1 MGNMLDNIL
10 KLVDNHHEYARE
22 WKARTGGK
30 ILGTFCTYVPEEII
44 YGADVLPVRIMGSL
58 DPQDVSEAHIA
69 SMYCPFCRDCLA
81 QGLQGRYEYLD
92 GVMIAKSCMH
102 MLQAFR
108 SWILHVPVGYN
119 YFLGVPAL
127 MGVSHARDFLGSEIE
142 GFKASLEEWLGRTIS
157 TDDLDRGIDIVNT
170 NRRLLR
176 ALYEL
181 RKADPP
187 LISGAEAATL
197 VAASQITDKRE
208 INPMLAQL
216 LQDLPQRRDGPVSG
230 PRIMMIGS
238 ENHDLELLK
247 LIESRGASIVIEE
260 QCTGSRYFWNE
271 VIPEDDRIAA
281 IAQRYISRPRCPLK
295 DVNERQRLDHVMD
308 LAREFNVQGALLIH
322 QKFCAPHEFDLP
334 HIDKLLKEE
343 GIPTYALELDVT
355 MHKGSVATRTEAFL
369 EMLELDLV

>member
-1 MGNMLDNIL
+1 MGNTLDNIH

-30 ILGTFCTYVPEEII
+30 VLGTFCTYVPEEII
-44 YGADVLPVRIMGSL
+44 YAADVLPVRILGSL

-108 SWILHVPVGYN
+108 SWILHLPTGYN
-119 YFLGVPAL
+119 YFMGVPAL
-127 MGVSHARDFLGSEIE
+127 MGVTHARDFLSSEIE
-142 GFKASLEEWLGRTIS
+142 GFKASMEAWLGRTIS
-157 TDDLDRGIDIVNT
+157 EDDLDRGIDIVNT

-176 ALYEL
+176 GLYEL

-197 VAASQITDKRE
+197 VVASQITDKRE
-208 INPMLAQL
+208 INPMLAQI
-216 LQDLPQRRDGPVSG
+216 LQNLPERRDGSGPG

-238 ENHDLELLK
+238 ENHDLELLR
-247 LIESRGASIVIEE
+247 LIESCGATIVIEE
-260 QCTGSRYFWNE
+260 QCTGSRYFWNQ
-271 VIPEDDRIAA
+271 VIPEGDRISA

-295 DVNERQRLDHVMD
+295 DINERQRLDHVMD
-308 LAREFNVQGALLIH
+308 LAREFNVQGALLVH

-334 HIDKLLKEE
+334 HIDELLKGE
-343 GIPTYALELDVT
+343 GIPTYVLELDVT
-355 MHKGSVATRTEAFL
+355 MHKGSVTTRTEAFL